1 MPYDDN
7 LARIKA
13 EMLMQNRPLYD
24 DGASEL
30 ESGPGM
36 MQVGLFGRGPKPTKP
51 VAPPVDMQRRSILG
65 LKPQAEYPVPAIRAT
80 DIPVPTS
87 NFPAP
92 APQQIPAPAQEAPM
106 PAQPVSPLQSLAN
119 KAMNAPISRREVL
132 KKAGQ
137 AAVGQILPTPSVT
150 NIIPEIMSPLAE
162 AAKEVIASPAQSAMP
177 HAAIWAS
184 LKDLIKEGFDEDASG
199 DPTNIREK
207 LDEYHGMVDP
217 TQLSAK
223 ELKQA
228 HRLGR
233 KYDKLLNSDAEGED
247 LYDIQDRMSEHVKK
261 AIGAMSHENVIS
273 ELENVGYDINAYD
286 IASLLK
292 DKGFNKQ
299 EIADF
304 LDENHPGFEY
314 DEFMGDDAAIP
325 SAPKTTG
332 AKPQTL
338 RLDSVFEHPDQPQ
351 AFESWA
357 IGQSKAGVEGG
368 EALREKAIALAG
380 ALRLARSSTD
390 PKMLKML
397 YNRGMSLA
405 NTLRGLNRNDEAN
418 QVESWTLNKGK

>member
-13 EMLMQNRPLYD
+13 EMMMQNRPLYD

-92 APQQIPAPAQEAPM
+92 APQQAPMPAPMQPAQEA
-106 PAQPVSPLQSLAN
+106 PVSPLQSLAN

-184 LKDLIKEGFDEDASG
+184 LKDLIKEGFNEDAAM
-199 DPTNIREK
+199 DPTNIRDK

-217 TQLSAK
+217 EQLPVK

-228 HRLGR
+228 YRLGK
-233 KYDKLLNSDAEGED
+233 KYDKLLDEDVDEED
-247 LYDIQDRMSEHVKK
+247 LYDIHDKMSKHVNK
-261 AIGAMSHENVIS
+261 AIDAMSHENVIS

-286 IASLLK
+286 IANLLK
-292 DKGFNKQ
+292 DKGFSKQ

>member
-13 EMLMQNRPLYD
+13 EMMMQNRPLYD

-30 ESGPGM
+30 ESGPGI

-92 APQQIPAPAQEAPM
+92 APQQAPMPAPMQPAQEA
-106 PAQPVSPLQSLAN
+106 PVSPLQSLAN

-184 LKDLIKEGFDEDASG
+184 LKDLIKEGFDEDASM

-217 TQLSAK
+217 EQLPVK

-286 IASLLK
+286 IANLLK
-292 DKGFNKQ
+292 DKGFSKQ